1 MLKVAIVDDSPQVQA
16 SLSRLFAQNP
26 AIKVVGLAEDVASAN
41 AMIERCC
48 PDIVVLDVELAN
60 HDTSMP
66 VLRFL
71 REHRPSIRVIM
82 LSNSTWHPVRAG
94 FLAAGA
100 EAYFDKATEFLKAR
114 DWIAALAE

>member
-1 MLKVAIVDDSPQVQA
+1 MLKVAIVDDSPEVQA

-26 AIKVVGLAEDVASAN
+26 AIEVVGLAADVVGAK

-48 PDIVVLDVELAN
+48 PDIVVLDVELGN
-60 HDTSMP
+60 NDTSMP

-71 REHRPSIRVIM
+71 REHRPSTHVIM
-82 LSNSTWHPVRAG
+82 LSNSTWGSLRAG

-100 EAYFDKATEFLKAR
+100 EAYFDKATEFLQAR
-114 DWIAALAE
+114 DWIASLVE